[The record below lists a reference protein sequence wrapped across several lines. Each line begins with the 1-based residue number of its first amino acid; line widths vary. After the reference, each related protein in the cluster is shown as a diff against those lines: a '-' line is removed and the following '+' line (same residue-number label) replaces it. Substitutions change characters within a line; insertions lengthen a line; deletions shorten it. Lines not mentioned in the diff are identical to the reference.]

1 MTLTAAR
8 RPTGCPGDD
17 AVDTVDQHFEL
28 VGSSALGLERRTGPL
43 RAGVAHTSRVGVS
56 ESAVRL
62 SGTLQPGSPRI
73 SVSRVVEPTWVGAFV
88 LRCSRLLT
96 GSTRCM
102 RSGRWAY
109 SVGVAAGFKLRGG
122 SCRFRTQPAYSLGP
136 DDGEILW
143 FNGALGL
150 LRATADQTEGR
161 FAAFELR
168 PPKGF
173 ASPLHSHKSEDEFFL
188 VLSGDVRLQHGD
200 DVVEGVAGSFIYTP
214 RGIGHSF
221 HVDSD
226 DARPS
231 LLRSCWGGRLLP

>member
-1 MTLTAAR
+1 MGRCICPEVFATADR
-8 RPTGCPGDD
+8 LRPLH
-17 AVDTVDQHFEL
+17 A
-28 VGSSALGLERRTGPL
+28 L
-43 RAGVAHTSRVGVS
+43 RAMGVLCRSRRRFQAQGWLMSLPHT
-56 ESAVRL
+56 
-62 SGTLQPGSPRI
+62 
-73 SVSRVVEPTWVGAFV
+73 
-88 LRCSRLLT
+88 T
-96 GSTRCM
+96 G
-102 RSGRWAY
+102 
-109 SVGVAAGFKLRGG
+109 
-122 SCRFRTQPAYSLGP
+122 AYSLGP

-188 VLSGDVRLQHGD
+188 VLSGEVRLQHGD

-226 DARPS
+226 DARLLLFFGPAGVEGFFREVATPARSFS
-231 LLRSCWGGRLLP
+231 LPPPGEPVPDREAVVEIMSRYGQTVLGPPLPPKY